1 MSSRDKVQAAHRKG
15 CAGPTSTV
23 LCCLA
28 AAAFSEPAAFFF
40 FSFALIC
47 GSYMTGT
54 AVELELA
61 STEHLQKHIPLI

>member
-40 FSFALIC
+40 FFFSFALIC

-54 AVELELA
+54 AVGLELA
-61 STEHLQKHIPLI
+61 STEHL

>member
-15 CAGPTSTV
+15 RAGPTSTV

-28 AAAFSEPAAFFF
+28 AAAFSEPAAFFFF

-61 STEHLQKHIPLI
+61 STEHL